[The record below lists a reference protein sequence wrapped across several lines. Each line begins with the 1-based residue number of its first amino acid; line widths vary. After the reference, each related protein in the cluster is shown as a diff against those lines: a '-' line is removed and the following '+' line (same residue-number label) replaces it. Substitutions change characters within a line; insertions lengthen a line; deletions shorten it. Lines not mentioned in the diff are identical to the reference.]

1 VQEFWTVERMVT
13 LALEIGVPFVTV
25 VVFFLRMDWQIGR
38 AVDLL
43 RDMKDSN
50 TQVMLKLDKLDRR
63 IERLSQQR
71 QDSGTS

>member
-1 VQEFWTVERMVT
+1 MEKLVT
-13 LALEIGVPFVTV
+13 LALEVGIPFITV

-50 TQVMLKLDKLDRR
+50 TQVMLKLDRIDRR
-63 IERLSQQR
+63 IDKLTQR
-71 QDSGTS
+71 RGDITS

>member
-1 VQEFWTVERMVT
+1 MQEFWTVEKLVT
-13 LALEIGVPFVTV
+13 LGLEIGIPFITV

-50 TQVMLKLDKLDRR
+50 TQVMLKLDRIDRR
-63 IERLSQQR
+63 IDKLTQR
-71 QDSGTS
+71 RDLTT